1 MTAHGLAARHPAA
14 NTLERFQDDFVQAI
28 YGDCAPDS
36 TVAMLAMQP
45 GFAVYRNTIIKGC
58 IDALQANYPTVER
71 LVGTE
76 WFRAAAAIYVRE
88 ARPTDASMME
98 YGASFA
104 EFLAQF
110 EPAKALPYLADV
122 ARLDRFWIKSHTAL
136 DEEPIDPAI
145 LGRLPPEELAQAVL
159 HPLAS
164 ARWIWFAA
172 QPIYTIWSVNREGKT
187 LADDIEWVGQGAL
200 LLRHDGVVSW
210 RSLEQGACAFLDA
223 CATGLPLERAANA
236 AVEAQPS
243 VDIAHMLSDLL
254 AAGVFASVGHAP
266 DFKNRRTT

>member
-1 MTAHGLAARHPAA
+1 MTARVTTSGV
-14 NTLERFQDDFVQAI
+14 NSLERFQDDFVQAI
-28 YGDCAPDS
+28 YGDRDLDS
-36 TVAMLAMQP
+36 SVATLIVQP
-45 GFAVYRNTIIKGC
+45 GFAIYRNTIIKGC
-58 IDALQANYPTVER
+58 IDALQANYPTIER

-88 ARPTDASMME
+88 TRPTNVSMME
-98 YGASFA
+98 YGKTFA
-104 EFLAQF
+104 DFLEQF
-110 EPAKALPYLADV
+110 EPAKELPYLADV

-136 DEEPIDPAI
+136 DEEPIDPTV
-145 LGRLPPEELAQAVL
+145 LGKLPPEELAQAVL

-164 ARWIWFAA
+164 AHWIWFSA

-236 AVEAQPS
+236 AVEVQPS
-243 VDIAHMLSDLL
+243 LDIAHMLSDLL
-254 AAGVFASVGHAP
+254 AAGVFTSVGHAP